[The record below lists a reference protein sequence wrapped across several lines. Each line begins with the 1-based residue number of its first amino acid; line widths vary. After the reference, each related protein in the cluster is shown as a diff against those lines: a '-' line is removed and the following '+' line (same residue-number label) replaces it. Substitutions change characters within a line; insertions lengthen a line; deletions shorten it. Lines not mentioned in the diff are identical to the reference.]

1 MEIEHTVPHYNVTAG
16 VVWDRP
22 PSRQA
27 RLLIAKR
34 RADDARGGLWEFPGG
49 KQEPRESL
57 QECLAREL
65 MEELGIEVEVQE
77 PFITVEHNYRDL
89 SITLHTFH
97 CQIVRGEPRAIA
109 CAQCEWVSIDKLAD
123 YSFSAADEQVITVLQ
138 KTDFSPPLW
147 QEELAHWAT
156 TYQGPREIR
165 RGPQP

>member
-1 MEIEHTVPHYNVTAG
+1 MEIEHAVPHYSVTAG

-49 KQEPRESL
+49 KQEPGESL

-65 MEELGIEVEVQE
+65 MEELGIEVQVQE

-89 SITLHTFH
+89 SITLNTFH
-97 CQIVRGEPRAIA
+97 CRIVRGKPRAIA
-109 CAQCEWVSIDKLAD
+109 CADWRWVEINELAD
-123 YSFSAADEQVITVLQ
+123 YVFPAADKRVIAELQ
-138 KTDFSPPLW
+138 KVD
-147 QEELAHWAT
+147 
-156 TYQGPREIR
+156 R
-165 RGPQP
+165 

>member
-1 MEIEHTVPHYNVTAG
+1 MEIEHAVPHYNVAAG

-77 PFITVEHNYRDL
+77 PFITVQHSYQGL
-89 SITLHTFH
+89 HISLHTFH
-97 CQIVRGEPRAIA
+97 CRIVRGKPRAIA
-109 CAQCEWVSIDKLAD
+109 CADWRWVAIDELAD
-123 YSFSAADEQVITVLQ
+123 YVFPAADKRVIAELQ
-138 KTDFSPPLW
+138 KVD
-147 QEELAHWAT
+147 
-156 TYQGPREIR
+156 R
-165 RGPQP
+165 

>member
-57 QECLAREL
+57 EECLTREL

-77 PFITVEHNYRDL
+77 PFITVKHNYRDL
-89 SITLHTFH
+89 SITLYTFH
-97 CQIVRGEPRAIA
+97 CRIVRGEPRAIA
-109 CAQCEWVSIDKLAD
+109 CANWRWVAIDELTS
-123 YSFSAADEQVITVLQ
+123 YSFSAADEHVVTELQ
-138 KTDFSPPLW
+138 KTDFSPPL
-147 QEELAHWAT
+147 
-156 TYQGPREIR
+156 
-165 RGPQP
+165 